1 MIELIGIVCS
11 LAICILT
18 PIEVNKIRG
27 GWVRKKFAGDR
38 AKFLTA
44 YRAQLKMLT
53 ILGLVFGIP
62 FIGLALAESEPGKPT
77 VKLVAAVI
85 WFAVAAI
92 TFVGRRKLADVPDTV
107 SPSPSAN

>member
-1 MIELIGIVCS
+1 MIELIGIICS
-11 LAICILT
+11 LAVCILT
-18 PIEVNKIRG
+18 PIEVGKIRN
-27 GWVRKKFAGDR
+27 GWVRKKFVGDR

-53 ILGLVFGIP
+53 VLGLFFGVL
-62 FIGLALAESEPGKPT
+62 FIGLAFLESEPGEP
-77 VKLVAAVI
+77 VFKLIAAVI
-85 WFAVAAI
+85 WFAVSGI

>member
-1 MIELIGIVCS
+1 MIELIGIICS

-18 PIEVNKIRG
+18 PIEVGKIRG

-53 ILGLVFGIP
+53 WLGLFFGVL
-62 FIGLALAESEPGKPT
+62 FIGLAFLETEPGES
-77 VKLVAAVI
+77 VFKLIAAVI
-85 WFAVAAI
+85 WFAVSAI
-92 TFVGRRKLADVPDTV
+92 TFVGRRMLAEVPDTG
-107 SPSPSAN
+107 SPTASAS

>member
-1 MIELIGIVCS
+1 MIELIGIICS

-53 ILGLVFGIP
+53 VLGLVFGVL
-62 FIGLALAESEPGKPT
+62 FIGLAFLENEPGEPV
-77 VKLVAAVI
+77 VKLIAAII
-85 WFAVAAI
+85 WFAVACI
-92 TFVGRRKLADVPDTV
+92 TFVGRRKLADVPDV
-107 SPSPSAN
+107 AS

>member
-1 MIELIGIVCS
+1 MIELIGIICS
-11 LAICILT
+11 LAVCILT
-18 PIEVNKIRG
+18 PIEVGKIRN

-53 ILGLVFGIP
+53 VLGLFFGVL
-62 FIGLALAESEPGKPT
+62 FIGLAFLESEPGEP
-77 VKLVAAVI
+77 VFKLIAAVI
-85 WFAVAAI
+85 WFAVSGI

-107 SPSPSAN
+107 SPSAPAN

>member
-1 MIELIGIVCS
+1 MIELIGIICS

-18 PIEVNKIRG
+18 PIEVGKIRN

-53 ILGLVFGIP
+53 VLGLFFGVL
-62 FIGLALAESEPGKPT
+62 FIGLAFLETEPGEPI

-85 WFAVAAI
+85 WFAVSAI
-92 TFVGRRKLADVPDTV
+92 TFVARRQLADVSDTAA
-107 SPSPSAN
+107 PSAPAS